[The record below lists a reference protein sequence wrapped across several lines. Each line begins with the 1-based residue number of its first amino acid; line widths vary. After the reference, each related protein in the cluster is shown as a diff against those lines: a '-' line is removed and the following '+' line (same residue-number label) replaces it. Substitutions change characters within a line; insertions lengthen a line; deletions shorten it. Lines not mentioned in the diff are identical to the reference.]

1 MIETNMDVHVKA
13 LVDSIKK
20 TRGKLNYTQEEVA
33 NLSGV
38 DTANIAKLENINRN
52 PNPEF
57 YTLVPITRA
66 LNIDPR
72 DFFYPELSRDNP
84 RIQLLQQLV
93 AGCTDSEADTLIP
106 IIRELISFMRS
117 SGKTSIKEDE

>member
-1 MIETNMDVHVKA
+1 MKKYTKSLADSLA
-13 LVDSIKK
+13 DSIKK
-20 TRGKLNYTQEEVA
+20 ARGELDLTQEEVA
-33 NLSGV
+33 DISGV
-38 DTANIAKLENINRN
+38 DTANIAKMENPNRN

-57 YTLVPITRA
+57 YTLVPVIRA

-93 AGCTDSEADTLIP
+93 SGCTDSEADALIP
-106 IIRELISFMRS
+106 IIRELIQFMRS
-117 SGKTSIKEDE
+117 TGKTHIKEGE

>member
-1 MIETNMDVHVKA
+1 MIETTMDVYVKA
-13 LVDSIKK
+13 LADSIKT
-20 TRGKLNYTQEEVA
+20 TRGKLNLTQDQVA

-38 DTANIAKLENINRN
+38 DTANIAKLENFNRN

-57 YTLVPITRA
+57 CTLIPVTRA

-72 DFFYPELSRDNP
+72 DYVYPELSRDNP

-93 AGCTDSEADTLIP
+93 SGCTDSEADTLIP
-106 IIRELISFMRS
+106 IIRELIGFMRS
-117 SGKTSIKEDE
+117 SGKTSIKEDK